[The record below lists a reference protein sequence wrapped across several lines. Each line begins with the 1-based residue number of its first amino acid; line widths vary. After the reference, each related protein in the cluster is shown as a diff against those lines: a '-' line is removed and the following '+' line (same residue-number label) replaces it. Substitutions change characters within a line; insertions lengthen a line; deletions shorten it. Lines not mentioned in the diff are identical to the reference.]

1 MAAFTTTQAGD
12 WSDAATW
19 GDSGPPGDGDTATV
33 NHAVT
38 VDANTVV
45 GTGAAGDVAVNANL
59 TIAEDVTLQVKG
71 TPIVANAILHVGPGS
86 ILECSDLA
94 ATTGFQIS
102 TVNNQ
107 DNAVLRVRGTE
118 AKPAI
123 VRTAAASTGRAR
135 IVTGGFIG
143 GGRIDHEWCIFQRM
157 GGSGAPNAFHPRGS
171 INSIAWRM
179 VDCVVDDC
187 GVINGAAGNMHATS
201 IFQFE
206 RVCFKNTPV
215 TNNIQ
220 GLAFSEAINAGGG
233 GVRRMVDI
241 TFDKGVGAGAS
252 CNMRDMTVAGWH
264 SMSGAY
270 GFGSTTVWAGE
281 AERMFF
287 RRTDQPSTLIPG
299 SLLDFVFIVDGVI
312 SNPHFIAP
320 SIVANLTYTR
330 GVLMANGSNNIGDGF
345 VGNAPSVA
353 RTYTFRQLITLP
365 DAADGDASCTG
376 FSLLGNDNCNFDAE
390 RCTFFLQ
397 GDGAGTP
404 TIAEGSL
411 GHAGK
416 LASFQGILGYSRQ
429 QTSLIFANGANV
441 PEDDYVTVA
450 DRNCAWNIDED
461 EALVTVYEP
470 AASAFASTPGVND
483 VHENPAFAGNPLDAH
498 LDAWDLA
505 NGGPGTVANAL
516 GEMAKRY
523 DFTDTF
529 DSDYTVENYLDFVEA
544 IFTPTNQNLA
554 GAGPGGAD
562 IGAVAVQAGGGGALL
577 YYRMLLGVGF

>member
-1 MAAFTTTQAGD
+1 
-12 WSDAATW
+12 
-19 GDSGPPGDGDTATV
+19 
-33 NHAVT
+33 
-38 VDANTVV
+38 
-45 GTGAAGDVAVNANL
+45 
-59 TIAEDVTLQVKG
+59 
-71 TPIVANAILHVGPGS
+71 
-86 ILECSDLA
+86 
-94 ATTGFQIS
+94 
-102 TVNNQ
+102 
-107 DNAVLRVRGTE
+107 
-118 AKPAI
+118 
-123 VRTAAASTGRAR
+123 
-135 IVTGGFIG
+135 
-143 GGRIDHEWCIFQRM
+143 
-157 GGSGAPNAFHPRGS
+157 
-171 INSIAWRM
+171 
-179 VDCVVDDC
+179 
-187 GVINGAAGNMHATS
+187 MHSVS
-201 IFQFE
+201 IFQLE
-206 RVCFKNTPV
+206 RGCYKNTSV
-215 TNNIQ
+215 TNNVQSIQ
-220 GLAFSEAINAGGG
+220 FADNINAGGG
-233 GVRRMVDI
+233 GIRRMVDL
-241 TFDKGVGAGAS
+241 TFDAGIGVS
-252 CNMRDMTVAGWH
+252 SNMRDMTVAGWH
-264 SMSGAY
+264 SMAGAY
-270 GFGSTTVWAGE
+270 SFGSTTVWAGE

-287 RRTDQPSTLIPG
+287 RRTDQPSSLMPG
-299 SLLDFVFIVDGVI
+299 SLKDFVFFVDGVI
-312 SNPHFIAP
+312 SNPHFISP
-320 SIVANLTYTR
+320 SIVASLTFTR

-345 VGNAPSVA
+345 VGVAPSVA

-483 VHENPAFAGNPLDAH
+483 VHENPDFAGNPLDAH

-505 NGGPGTVANAL
+505 NGGPGTIANAL
-516 GEMAKRY
+516 AEMALRH
-523 DFTDTF
+523 DFTETF
-529 DSDYTVENYLDFVEA
+529 DPAYTVENYLDFVEA
-544 IFTPTNQNLA
+544 IFTPTNQNLS